1 MCRVAKGEDERID
14 GIVLS
19 WFRHMKNDRLARMV
33 YVGSRLEGR
42 PPKSWID
49 SMNECLKKIG
59 WVSKED
65 GI

>member
-1 MCRVAKGEDERID
+1 
-14 GIVLS
+14 
-19 WFRHMKNDRLARMV
+19 MKNDRLARMV